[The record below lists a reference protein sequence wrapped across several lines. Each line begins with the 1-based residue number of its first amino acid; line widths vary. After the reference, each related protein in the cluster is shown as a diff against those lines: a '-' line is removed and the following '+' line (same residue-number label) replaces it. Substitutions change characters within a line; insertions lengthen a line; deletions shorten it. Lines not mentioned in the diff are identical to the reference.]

1 MQKVI
6 LTEDLYEGGQSMGV
20 IDEIRD
26 KCELVEI
33 VPSRWMREYLKDKK
47 EFSDWE
53 KATLIWNAPNVTW
66 KSRMASLLVLANRI
80 KADVLLSKQIRERI
94 HYEEKA
100 YSLFLAGSKEYVYVV
115 IDEDNDICGF
125 FGDAQIAKY
134 YGIKDSAEW
143 HIKYFKIEKH
153 LIISKNNLNKAPKV
167 WHSNKELLKTADAI
181 EDEYTGVYA
190 SCVSYDS
197 AGNILRI
204 DSNEMSDMENEKVD
218 KLNRDRFEFQF
229 FQIPFGMEVGTV
241 VKILSEFHYGEY
253 AVLGSGE
260 EEWNQYMK
268 SAIKDSQGYDF
279 SDIQTV
285 VYLLN
290 NDGTWIH
297 EHVNPLFLEAEMPEV
312 EEGYI
317 NSEAYK
323 EAICA
328 LGEYLKNPNEENNH
342 KALMAS
348 RNYAK
353 AWGDESETWG
363 VYNIEDLM
371 R

>member
-1 MQKVI
+1 
-6 LTEDLYEGGQSMGV
+6 MGA
-20 IDEIRD
+20 IDEIKD

-66 KSRMASLLVLANRI
+66 KSRMASLLVLANNTDDI
-80 KADVLLSKQIRERI
+80 LLSEQIRDRI
-94 HYEEKA
+94 QYEEKA
-100 YSLFLAGSKEYVYVV
+100 YCFFLAGDKEYVYVV
-115 IDEDNDICGF
+115 KDEDNDICGF
-125 FGDAQIAKY
+125 FSDAQVAKH
-134 YGIKDSAEW
+134 YGIKNAEEW
-143 HIKYFKIEKH
+143 HAKYFRIEKH

-167 WHSNKELLKTADAI
+167 LCSNKGLLKPTDTL
-181 EDEYTGVYA
+181 EEEYIGVDA

-204 DSNEMSDMENEKVD
+204 DSNEMSDMENKKVD
-218 KLNRDRFEFQF
+218 ELNRDRFEFQF
-229 FQIPFGMEVGTV
+229 FQIPFGMEAGTV

-253 AVLGSGE
+253 AVLEKAE
-260 EEWNQYMK
+260 EEWEQYMK
-268 SAIKDSQGYDF
+268 NAMNDSGGYDF

-297 EHVNPLFLEAEMPEV
+297 EHVNPLFLEPEIPEV

-323 EAICA
+323 EALCA
-328 LGEYLKNPNEENNH
+328 LGEYIKNPNEENNH
-342 KALMAS
+342 KALIAS
-348 RNYAK
+348 RNYAE
-353 AWGDESETWG
+353 AWGNESKTWG
-363 VYNIEDLM
+363 IYNVKYLM
-371 R
+371 G

>member
-1 MQKVI
+1 
-6 LTEDLYEGGQSMGV
+6 MGA
-20 IDEIRD
+20 IDEIKD

-53 KATLIWNAPNVTW
+53 KATLIWKAPNVTW
-66 KSRMASLLVLANRI
+66 KSRMASLIELAN
-80 KADVLLSKQIRERI
+80 KTDDLLLSEQIRDRI
-94 HYEEKA
+94 QYEEKV
-100 YSLFLAGSKEYVYVV
+100 YCLFLAGDKEYVYVV

-125 FGDAQIAKY
+125 FSDAQVAKY
-134 YGIKDSAEW
+134 YGIKNAEEW
-143 HIKYFKIEKH
+143 HEEYFRIEKH

-167 WHSNKELLKTADAI
+167 WRSNKELLKTADAI
-181 EDEYTGVYA
+181 EDEYNGVYA
-190 SCVSYDS
+190 SCVSYDG

-204 DSNEMSDMENEKVD
+204 DSNEMSDAENEKVD
-218 KLNRDRFEFQF
+218 EYNRDRFEFQF
-229 FQIPFGMEVGTV
+229 FQFPFGMKAGTV

-260 EEWNQYMK
+260 EEWNKYMK
-268 SAIKDSQGYDF
+268 SAMKNSQGYDF

-285 VYLLN
+285 VYLLK

-297 EHVNPLFLEAEMPEV
+297 GHVNPLFLEAEMPEV
-312 EEGYI
+312 EEEYI

-328 LGEYLKNPNEENNH
+328 LGEYIKNPNEENNH
-342 KALMAS
+342 KALIAS

-353 AWGDESETWG
+353 AWGDESKTWG
-363 VYNIEDLM
+363 IYNIEHLM
-371 R
+371 G